1 MTVVGVALA
10 GGAEG
15 DEAAVPNSGS
25 SVVVAPSTDVPSRNP
40 ARADVVVTSPARANQ
55 VITTSDL
62 VVRGHVRESSW
73 RVQVVLQS
81 HSAEPIVVRTGGPMT
96 RPGDRDRSPGRTFI
110 ITLPLPD
117 PRPSGPAVVQVVA
130 YNASGR
136 AQDVVLR
143 PIQIGALVDPTFRGT
158 GERSPSGEDGLMGG
172 IPFGTNVAPRDV
184 TGPIARCHLPDA
196 IRVERRLELA
206 GSGC

>member
-1 MTVVGVALA
+1 VTVVGVALA
-10 GGAEG
+10 GGGVG
-15 DEAAVPNSGS
+15 DKAGVDTAPAVSTAP
-25 SVVVAPSTDVPSRNP
+25 SVSAAPSTDVRPAAADPSLDP
-40 ARADVVVTSPARANQ
+40 AFADVVMTSPARANQ
-55 VITTSDL
+55 VITTRDL

-81 HSAEPIVVRTGGPMT
+81 RSAEPIVVRTGGPMT

-117 PRPSGPAVVQVVA
+117 PRPSGPAVVQIVA

-136 AQDVVLR
+136 AQQVVLR
-143 PIQIGALVDPTFRGT
+143 VIQIGELLGPVSGVDSGLV
-158 GERSPSGEDGLMGG
+158 
-172 IPFGTNVAPRDV
+172 
-184 TGPIARCHLPDA
+184 ARCHLPEA
-196 IRVERRLELA
+196 IQGQRRLDLA

>member
-1 MTVVGVALA
+1 MVVGVALA
-10 GGAEG
+10 GGGVG
-15 DEAAVPNSGS
+15 DEAGGEVAAAVSA
-25 SVVVAPSTDVPSRNP
+25 APSVGAAGSGDVSAPTTAPSLDP
-40 ARADVVVTSPARANQ
+40 AFADVVMTSPARANQ
-55 VITTSDL
+55 VITSRDL

-81 HSAEPIVVRTGGPMT
+81 RSAEPIVVRTGGPMT

-130 YNASGR
+130 YNTSGR

-143 PIQIGALVDPTFRGT
+143 AIQIGAVRGPASGGDT
-158 GERSPSGEDGLMGG
+158 GL
-172 IPFGTNVAPRDV
+172 
-184 TGPIARCHLPDA
+184 IARCHLPDA
-196 IRVERRLELA
+196 IRLQRRLDLA

>member
-10 GGAEG
+10 GGMEDDRAETALAPAG
-15 DEAAVPNSGS
+15 SPGPSGRVAAS
-25 SVVVAPSTDVPSRNP
+25 AATPSLDP
-40 ARADVVVTSPARANQ
+40 AFADVAVTSPARANE
-55 VITTSDL
+55 VITTRDL

-81 HSAEPIVVRTGGPMT
+81 RSAEPIVVRTGGPMT
-96 RPGDRDRSPGRTFI
+96 KPGDRDRSPGRTFV

-117 PRPSGPAVVQVVA
+117 PRPSGPAVVQVVV
-130 YNASGR
+130 YDTSGR

-143 PIQIGALVDPTFRGT
+143 AVQIGEVRGPASLVET
-158 GERSPSGEDGLMGG
+158 GL
-172 IPFGTNVAPRDV
+172 
-184 TGPIARCHLPDA
+184 IARCHIPE
-196 IRVERRLELA
+196 VVPWQRRIDLA

>member
-15 DEAAVPNSGS
+15 EEGEVDRAAVPSSGS
-25 SVVVAPSTDVPSRNP
+25 SVVVVPSAAVPSLHP
-40 ARADVVVTSPARANQ
+40 AWADVVVTWPAQANQ
-55 VITTSDL
+55 VMTTRDL
-62 VVRGHVRESSW
+62 VVRGHVRESTW

-81 HSAEPIVVRTGGPMT
+81 RSAEPIVVRTGGPMT

-110 ITLPLPD
+110 VTLPLPH

-130 YNASGR
+130 YDASGR

-143 PIQIGALVDPTFRGT
+143 AVQIGDVLGPASGAET
-158 GERSPSGEDGLMGG
+158 GR
-172 IPFGTNVAPRDV
+172 IT
-184 TGPIARCHLPDA
+184 RCHLPDV
-196 IRVERRLELA
+196 IRGQRRIDLA
-206 GSGC
+206 GPGC

>member
-10 GGAEG
+10 GGAEESATDFVPAPTG
-15 DEAAVPNSGS
+15 SRGPSVPVAASSAVPSL
-25 SVVVAPSTDVPSRNP
+25 DP
-40 ARADVVVTSPARANQ
+40 AWADVVMTSPARANE
-55 VITTSDL
+55 VISTRDL

-81 HSAEPIVVRTGGPMT
+81 RSAEPIIVRTGGPMT

-143 PIQIGALVDPTFRGT
+143 AIQIGAVLGPASGAET
-158 GERSPSGEDGLMGG
+158 GL
-172 IPFGTNVAPRDV
+172 
-184 TGPIARCHLPDA
+184 IARCHLPDA
-196 IRVERRLELA
+196 ISAQRRIELA

>member
-1 MTVVGVALA
+1 MAVAAWGLGLVTVVGLAMA
-10 GGAEG
+10 GGGVGGEVGVNGAPTVSARPSN
-15 DEAAVPNSGS
+15 DVQAAAAVPSL
-25 SVVVAPSTDVPSRNP
+25 DP
-40 ARADVVVTSPARANQ
+40 AWADVVMTSPTGANE
-55 VITTSDL
+55 VISTRDL

-81 HSAEPIVVRTGGPMT
+81 RSAEPIVVRTGGPMT

-143 PIQIGALVDPTFRGT
+143 AIQIGALVGP
-158 GERSPSGEDGLMGG
+158 PSGADTGL
-172 IPFGTNVAPRDV
+172 
-184 TGPIARCHLPDA
+184 IARCHLPDA
-196 IRVERRLELA
+196 IRGQRRIDLA

>member
-1 MTVVGVALA
+1 MGVALA
-10 GGAEG
+10 GGLDDDGASV
-15 DEAAVPNSGS
+15 DEAARSR
-25 SVVVAPSTDVPSRNP
+25 SVRSAVVAPAAPVPSLDP
-40 ARADVVVTSPARANQ
+40 AWADVAVTWPAQVNQ

-81 HSAEPIVVRTGGPMT
+81 RSAEPIVVRTGGPMT

-110 ITLPLPD
+110 VTLPLPD

-130 YNASGR
+130 YDVSGR

-143 PIQIGALVDPTFRGT
+143 AIQIGDVLGPASGAQT
-158 GERSPSGEDGLMGG
+158 ER
-172 IPFGTNVAPRDV
+172 
-184 TGPIARCHLPDA
+184 IARCHLPDV
-196 IRVERRLELA
+196 IRGQRRIDLA
-206 GSGC
+206 GPGC

>member
-1 MTVVGVALA
+1 MVVGVALA
-10 GGAEG
+10 GGGVG
-15 DEAAVPNSGS
+15 DEAGAESAAAVSEGP
-25 SVVVAPSTDVPSRNP
+25 SVGAAPSTDVTAPTAMPSLDP
-40 ARADVVVTSPARANQ
+40 AFADVVMTSPARANQ
-55 VITTSDL
+55 VITTRDL

-81 HSAEPIVVRTGGPMT
+81 RSAEPIVVRTGGPMT

-117 PRPSGPAVVQVVA
+117 PRPSGPAVVQIVA
-130 YNASGR
+130 YNTSGR

-143 PIQIGALVDPTFRGT
+143 AIQIGAVRGPASGGDT
-158 GERSPSGEDGLMGG
+158 GL
-172 IPFGTNVAPRDV
+172 
-184 TGPIARCHLPDA
+184 IARCHLPDA
-196 IRVERRLELA
+196 IRMQRRLDLA